1 MSPKMR
7 LQIAV
12 NRSTFAPRQWVAHPV
27 IRVALLFVVCCL
39 LLLLYRHYSLFSS
52 YDQGIFNQIFWN
64 SLHGRFFESSLSS
77 GLSAEVTLQG
87 AIPLVSYRHL
97 GQHFNPIFLLWLPF
111 YALLPFPETLSVLQV
126 LLVAAAGLVL
136 YVLARQSLSP
146 TLSAAIAISF
156 YGANAVV
163 GPTLGNFHDYN
174 ALPLLLF
181 SLLLALEKRWWV
193 IFWAIALL
201 VLSVR
206 EDAGVTL
213 LSVGTY
219 LVISRR
225 HWRVGVGLF
234 ALAVAYILLLTN
246 LVMPAFSPDVSQRM
260 IVERFGQYTGE
271 KAASPVEAIGAMLA
285 QPGQLLA
292 ELFSR
297 FPKKLY
303 YLFDQSLPL
312 ALVPL
317 ISADAW
323 LLAAFPL
330 LELLLMK
337 GETPLAIN
345 IRYATLVV
353 PGFFYGAI
361 LWWSKHPTAFKP
373 RVQKI
378 WSVCL
383 ALSLLFTVTS
393 NPNRTLSFLV
403 PDSIRPW
410 VYLPLTHQLPH
421 AAQARTVIAQIP
433 AQASVAATTPLVPP
447 LSGRRAI
454 VRFPHSTQFRNEAL
468 QAENVDYIVAD
479 LWQFQQYQP
488 AFRLDRDLLQA
499 SVAAINQLLQ
509 TQTYGIQTFQDN
521 VVLLQRHV
529 ATRPELAAQWLDFT
543 KQLPAPK
550 P

>member
-1 MSPKMR
+1 MR
-7 LQIAV
+7 LQMATS
-12 NRSTFAPRQWVAHPV
+12 RSTFALRKATQHPV
-27 IRVALLFVVCCL
+27 VRAALLFVVGCL
-39 LLLLYRHYSLFSS
+39 LLVLYRHYSLYSS

-77 GLSAEVTLQG
+77 GLSAEVTLHG

-111 YALLPFPETLSVLQV
+111 YALLPFPATLSVLQV

-146 TLSAAIAISF
+146 KLAGMIAVSF
-156 YGANAVV
+156 YGANAVI
-163 GPTLGNFHDYN
+163 GPNIGNFHDYN

-181 SLLLALEKRWWV
+181 SLLLALEKRWWLL
-193 IFWAIALL
+193 FWAIALL
-201 VLSVR
+201 VLGVR

-213 LSVGTY
+213 LSVGSY
-219 LVISRR
+219 LVLSRR
-225 HWRVGVGLF
+225 HWRMGVGLF
-234 ALAVAYILLLTN
+234 ALAVAYILLLTS
-246 LVMPAFSPDVSQRM
+246 VIMPAFSPDVSQRM

-271 KAASPVEAIGAMLA
+271 KAASPTEAIVAMLS
-285 QPGQLLA
+285 QPGHILV

-312 ALVPL
+312 MFVPL

-323 LLAAFPL
+323 IVTAFPL

-337 GETPLAIN
+337 GETPMAIN

-361 LWWSKHPTAFKP
+361 LWWSKHPNAFKP
-373 RVQKI
+373 RVQKL

-410 VYLPLTHQLPH
+410 VHVPLTQQIPH
-421 AAQARTVIAQIP
+421 AAQARTVLAQIP
-433 AQASVAATTPLVPP
+433 PQASVAATTDLVVP
-447 LSGRRAI
+447 LSGRQAV
-454 VRFPHSTQFRNEAL
+454 VRFPYAIQFRNEAL
-468 QAENVDYIVAD
+468 QTENVEYIVAD
-479 LWQFQQYQP
+479 LWHFQQYRP

-499 SVAAINQLLQ
+499 SVTSLNQLIQ
-509 TQTYGIQTFQDN
+509 TQAYGIQAFQDH
-521 VVLLQRHV
+521 VVLLQRNV
-529 ATRPELAAQWLDFT
+529 PNNAALAAQWLDFA
-543 KQLPAPK
+543 KQMLTPK